1 MAISSPSKAQ
11 QKPKDTQD
19 DAPLAFID
27 LAAQQACIRDEVDAA
42 IARVL
47 RHGAYIMGPEIGE
60 LEARLATFS
69 GAEHAITCGSGTDAL
84 LMILMAQGIGP
95 GDAVICPAFTFTA
108 TPEVIALLGA
118 TPVFVDV
125 EDDSFN
131 LAPSSLGAAL
141 ATAEQA
147 GLTVKAILAVDLFGQ
162 TADYAAIENFAAE
175 NGLWVLADAAQSFGG
190 SGQDRKVGTF
200 GLATAT
206 SFFPAKPLGCYGDG
220 GAILTND
227 AELAECLRSIRVH
240 GQGTD
245 KYDNVRIGING
256 RMDTLQAA
264 ILIEK
269 LKIFEDEIAARNRV
283 AERYSVAFA
292 DRIAV
297 PVIADGAR
305 SVWAQYTLKLPAE
318 RRADIQQT
326 LKAAGIPTAIY
337 YPKPLHQQ
345 TAYRDF
351 PIAGNGTP
359 VSDRLTTQVLS
370 LPMHP
375 YLSEQDQDR
384 VISALSDAMANAD

>member
-47 RHGAYIMGPEIGE
+47 RHGTYIMGPEIGE
-60 LEARLATFS
+60 LEARLAAFS

-118 TPVFVDV
+118 TPIFVDV
-125 EDDSFN
+125 EDDTFN
-131 LAPSSLGAAL
+131 LAPSNLGAAL

-147 GLTVKAILAVDLFGQ
+147 GLTVKAVLAVDLFGQ

-227 AELAECLRSIRVH
+227 GELAECLRSIRVH

-283 AERYSVAFA
+283 AERYSAAFA

-297 PVIADGAR
+297 PIIADGAR

-337 YPKPLHQQ
+337 YPKPLHRQ